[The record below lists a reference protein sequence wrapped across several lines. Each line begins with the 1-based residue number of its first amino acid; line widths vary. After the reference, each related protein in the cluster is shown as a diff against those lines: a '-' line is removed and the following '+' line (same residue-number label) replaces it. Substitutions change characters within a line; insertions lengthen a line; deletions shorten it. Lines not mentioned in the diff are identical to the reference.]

1 MGSQQH
7 YVIEEFDARP
17 LRTSRRWSMN
27 LAGFLVGAGPSIGS
41 LGFPQTVC
49 VYYLVESRETRI
61 ISLDEALMQ
70 SFGTT

>member
-1 MGSQQH
+1 
-7 YVIEEFDARP
+7 
-17 LRTSRRWSMN
+17 MN
-27 LAGFLVGAGPSIGS
+27 LAGYLYGTGQSVAS